1 MNKITLLVA
10 CLISTFTF
18 SDTLLHVGNLIDVS
32 SGEISKAVTIRI
44 SGNKI
49 ESITKGYA
57 KTKSE
62 DQVINLKQSFVLPGF
77 MDMHVHLAWEYVPK
91 AERPTK
97 VEPEFSA
104 LFAANSAKK
113 P

>member
-49 ESITKGYA
+49 ENIPVSISRLTKLKYLNVKSNNLSNIPELIGELISLKILYISDNKIRETKFSRISIT
-57 KTKSE
+57 
-62 DQVINLKQSFVLPGF
+62 VV
-77 MDMHVHLAWEYVPK
+77 
-91 AERPTK
+91 
-97 VEPEFSA
+97 
-104 LFAANSAKK
+104 
-113 P
+113 